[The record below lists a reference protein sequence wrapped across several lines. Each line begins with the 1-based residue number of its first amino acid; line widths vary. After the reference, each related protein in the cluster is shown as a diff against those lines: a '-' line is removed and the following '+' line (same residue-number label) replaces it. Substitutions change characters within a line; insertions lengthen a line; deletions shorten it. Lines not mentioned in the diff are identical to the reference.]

1 MKRFSYVVMGIVLS
15 MCLFG
20 CGGDRGSIS
29 NVSEERQEE
38 EERREDPEAEE
49 KPEVKRESEEAAE
62 AEEKSEA
69 AEESEAE
76 EEPEAEEE
84 SEDEKE
90 SKEVESL
97 DGYAEGRIGD
107 TMKTYFFNYKV
118 NSAYLCEEYNG
129 YQPTEGKCML
139 VAEVTVKNTYN
150 ESIQMYD
157 TDFQIQWNSDGD
169 DDYDFPITANT
180 DPVSDE
186 QLEATYTLGID
197 EELTGLLV
205 FEVPTGENDF
215 SISYLELFDDDSKGD
230 VYFVF
235 FTAKMQ

>member
-129 YQPTEGKCML
+129 YQQAEGKCML
-139 VAEVTVKNTYN
+139 VAEVTVKNT
-150 ESIQMYD
+150 
-157 TDFQIQWNSDGD
+157 
-169 DDYDFPITANT
+169 
-180 DPVSDE
+180 
-186 QLEATYTLGID
+186 
-197 EELTGLLV
+197 
-205 FEVPTGENDF
+205 
-215 SISYLELFDDDSKGD
+215 
-230 VYFVF
+230 
-235 FTAKMQ
+235 